1 MGDHN
6 RLPGPLSL
14 EGSCA
19 ENWKRF
25 LQEFEIYLLSSEKEG
40 KKDEVALLLHCGGRE
55 LLDVYNTLP
64 VPEEE
69 KKDYKKL
76 VANLNLHF
84 EPKMYMTYERYL
96 FNTRTQQ
103 PGESIDSFVTDLRK
117 RAKNCNYGTLHDDLL
132 RD

>member
-1 MGDHN
+1 MSDN

-14 EGSCA
+14 DGSSA

-25 LQEFEIYLLSSEKEG
+25 LQEFEIYITSSEKEG
-40 KKDEVALLLHCGGRE
+40 KKDEVKIALLLHCGGRE

-69 KKDYKKL
+69 RKDFKKL
-76 VANLNLHF
+76 VSSLNLHF
-84 EPKMYMTYERYL
+84 EPKKYTTYERYI
-96 FNTRTQQ
+96 FNSRAQQ

-117 RAKNCNYGTLHDDLL
+117 KAKKL
-132 RD
+132 